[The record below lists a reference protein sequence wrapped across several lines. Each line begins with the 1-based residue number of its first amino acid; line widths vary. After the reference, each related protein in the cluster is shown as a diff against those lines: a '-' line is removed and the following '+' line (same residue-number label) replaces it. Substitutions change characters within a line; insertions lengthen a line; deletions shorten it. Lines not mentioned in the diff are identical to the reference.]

1 MAIKGYGNIVAIDST
16 GKLWVD
22 RLSAVEISVDAD
34 TREVDGYPFDNPDG
48 LLQIVDAYIR
58 RETYNVQIS
67 TGSFDRQTIARVFDQ
82 KITTES
88 SVVLPHSELLTV
100 GAGGVTT
107 VTGLTLDQAVGV
119 YLPND
124 TDPVQFTQITTGV
137 PTAVQHI
144 VTANTL
150 TLNTS
155 RTGQKVIVN
164 YLKTYSAQQS
174 IGVTNNPIGDL
185 GLVGRL
191 IGTRFAIAPLFYIPK
206 ISRFS
211 GFSFGGESSEITYR
225 AQIKA
230 PFAKPIIFA
239 FDVPLT

>member
-1 MAIKGYGNIVAIDST
+1 MAIKGYGNVIAIGSDS
-16 GKLWVD
+16 KLWVD
-22 RLSAVEISVDAD
+22 RLSAVEIAVDAD

-58 RETYNVQIS
+58 RETYNVTLS
-67 TGSFDRQTIARVFDQ
+67 TGSFDQQTIARVFDQ
-82 KITTES
+82 KITTET

-100 GAGGVTT
+100 GAGGVLTI
-107 VTGLTLDQAVGV
+107 TGLTLNQAVGV
-119 YLPND
+119 YLPDD
-124 TDPVQFTQITTGV
+124 TAPIQFTQITTGS

-150 TLNTS
+150 TTDTSNT
-155 RTGQKVIVN
+155 GKKVIVN
-164 YLKTYSAQQS
+164 YLKTYTSQAA

-191 IGTRFAIAPLFYIPK
+191 IGTRFAIPPLFYIPK

-211 GFSFGGESSEITYR
+211 GFSFGGETSEITYR
-225 AQIKA
+225 AQVKA